1 MNTGR
6 QLALD
11 VLKDDAKTVFARII
25 RAVEPGALVSV
36 NSLRDML
43 DAADIPNAS
52 RGGLFDGAARKGLL
66 EPYRTPEGFDV
77 TIASTGDTANRS
89 SVRLYR
95 RTAA

>member
-1 MNTGR
+1 MSR

-11 VLKDDAKTVFARII
+11 VLKPDAHTAFTRIV

-43 DAADIPNAS
+43 DAADIPNPS
-52 RGGLFDGAARKGLL
+52 RGGLFDGACRQGLL
-66 EPYRTPEGFDV
+66 EPYRTPEGFAI
-77 TIASTGDTANRS
+77 TTSSTGDSANGS